1 MKLSPSSLFT
11 LSFISLYL
19 SSCQAIYDS
28 IQLMKLFG
36 LWIPDLSSSGQGLK
50 EHVLKPQKKFSTDQA
65 ASSTRTSSSDSS
77 RGLGNEGIISCP
89 ESGSPSSKSSTVA
102 IVRWHCGRTLAEDNV
117 QGTPLQVLSRF
128 RTLVYINISST
139 RRALAAGILRRG
151 PSSSST
157 EALEAGCAIRPV
169 IGANEHAT
177 AVAHILLLRAL
188 WPRQCKKYRRTE
200 EAGID
205 PVLLKS
211 PSSTVPYVLLLIF
224 LYTVDD
230 QMERTLYQG
239 HQELLRRTSSK
250 SISSSTASPRLV
262 DVALNYCRRNA
273 RLPQWLTSLA
283 HRVICEFLLFLP
295 SPVLTQ
301 GRRRAGC
308 RFLSPPSALPA
319 TLLADP
325 CISPPVYGRQRND
338 SSSASMALATGT
350 AHNTRAVKRYDSE

>member
-50 EHVLKPQKKFSTDQA
+50 EH
-65 ASSTRTSSSDSS
+65 
-77 RGLGNEGIISCP
+77 
-89 ESGSPSSKSSTVA
+89 VA

-169 IGANEHAT
+169 IVANEHAT

-205 PVLLKS
+205 PVLGLAIEGIES
-211 PSSTVPYVLLLIF
+211 PPL
-224 LYTVDD
+224 
-230 QMERTLYQG
+230 MERTLYQG

-325 CISPPVYGRQRND
+325 CISPPVNGRQRND